1 MLKYIMTCKKG
12 YKMMKKKVIATTIL
26 SAAILG
32 SLTGCGGVKTT
43 DDSAVST
50 GAAEAATEAKEETKA
65 TEKAAEGETV
75 VTFWH
80 SLNGSAGEALETV
93 ISNYNEG
100 QGKEKG
106 IHVNLVFQGYEG
118 TDKAILAYQTDDRK
132 NAPDINQGLTYTI
145 PSMMDLSWTVDLTPW
160 IEKEENA
167 VKKDDF
173 YEPMLRSCTA
183 DGKLMAIPF
192 ANSNMLLY
200 YNEDALK

>member
-1 MLKYIMTCKKG
+1 
-12 YKMMKKKVIATTIL
+12 MKKKVIATTIL

-43 DDSAVST
+43 DDSVVST

-118 TDKAILAYQTDDRK
+118 TDKAIFSVPDR
-132 NAPDINQGLTYTI
+132 
-145 PSMMDLSWTVDLTPW
+145 
-160 IEKEENA
+160 
-167 VKKDDF
+167 
-173 YEPMLRSCTA
+173 
-183 DGKLMAIPF
+183 
-192 ANSNMLLY
+192 
-200 YNEDALK
+200 